1 MTTRNVRL
9 GFRPLCNKI
18 LLLYFGVIF
27 LIEIRLK
34 YEFNSAFIVFLGIQY
49 VVPALLAYTSRKA
62 TAKAIG
68 IGVTN
73 HHRSWFKSTF
83 WVILVNFWAIG
94 CIVLVTWNHIQSAI
108 NKGQLWKNR
117 KNPIQIQLL
126 GHWMHYFGYLEPHT
140 IGNQQRPIMKKKK
153 KSTLARNDFLC
164 QLFLG
169 LR

>member
-1 MTTRNVRL
+1 MNNFKHFFKAYSLSKICKIVLKYTLKCSELISSSDNKKILLTTRNVRL

-108 NKGQLWKNR
+108 NKGQL
-117 KNPIQIQLL
+117 
-126 GHWMHYFGYLEPHT
+126 
-140 IGNQQRPIMKKKK
+140 
-153 KSTLARNDFLC
+153 
-164 QLFLG
+164 
-169 LR
+169 